1 MPESDDRYVLEFI
14 GDEGKTL
21 QEIAERF
28 PIFELLRV
36 IRPGL
41 VEISRTATAGDVQ
54 AHQFEDKYVLTD
66 RGASAV
72 GVVRPSLQRSRAA
85 LHD

>member
-1 MPESDDRYVLEFI
+1 VPESVDRDVLEFI

-21 QEIAERF
+21 EEIAEQF
-28 PIFELLRV
+28 PMFDLLRV

-54 AHQFEDKYVLTD
+54 AHQVEDKYVLTD

-72 GVVRPSLQRSRAA
+72 GVVRPSLQRSRLA
-85 LHD
+85 LQD